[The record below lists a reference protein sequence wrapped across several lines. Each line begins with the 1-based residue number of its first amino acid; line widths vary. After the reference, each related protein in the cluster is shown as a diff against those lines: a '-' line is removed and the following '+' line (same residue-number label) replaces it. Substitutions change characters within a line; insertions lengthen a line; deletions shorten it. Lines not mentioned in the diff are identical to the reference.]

1 MCGIIAGIKK
11 GNIVQDLIGCL
22 KKLEYR
28 GYDSAGLACFENSR
42 IERYRSVGRVSELE
56 KIVDTKY
63 SNIGIAHTRWAT
75 HGKVN
80 ELNAHPHLSIKDGF
94 SVCVIHNGIIENYK
108 ELKATLIKH
117 GYSFESQTDSEVL
130 AHFLHLER
138 KKFSSLKEALNSV
151 RKKLI
156 GAYALVAIC
165 DKDPNTISGTKSSSS
180 LVMGIDRES
189 HQYFLS
195 SDPNSLS
202 GISTHIVFI
211 EELELICLNGS
222 EFTIYDENLN
232 KINRDL
238 TKLDFAS
245 DKISLG
251 EYASFMQKE
260 IHEQPNAIAMT
271 LENFFDENSLTP
283 ILFGNDA
290 PKIFEEV
297 EQIIIIACG
306 TSYHAGLVAK
316 YWIEELAKVHV
327 SVEIASEFRYR
338 KSVLKNKTLMIG
350 ISQSGETA
358 DTLAALKLA
367 RNLGLEWIFGIC
379 NVQESTLIRI
389 CNLSFITRA
398 GLEIGVAS
406 TKAFT
411 TQLASLF
418 VFALTL
424 AKTKNHITIQNE
436 RNFLKQLRHLPNAV
450 ASILNEEISVKNWI
464 KYFESKQNVL
474 FLGRGIHYPI
484 AMEGA
489 LKLKEIS
496 YIHAEA
502 YAAGELKHGP
512 LALIDENMPIIAI
525 APNDDLVNKL
535 KNNLEEVKA
544 RGGKLFI
551 VADQGFE
558 LQEDSCTKIITLGD
572 HAGFLSPILHVIP
585 LQLLAYHVAS
595 SKGNDVDKPRNL
607 AKSVTVE

>member
-11 GNIVQDLIGCL
+11 ENVVHDLIRCL

-28 GYDSAGLACFENSR
+28 GYDSAGLACFENEK

-56 KIVDTKY
+56 KIVTSKY

-75 HGKVN
+75 HGMVN
-80 ELNAHPHLSIKDGF
+80 KSNAHPHLSTGDGF

-108 ELKATLIKH
+108 ELKVLLARE
-117 GYSFESQTDSEVL
+117 GYNFESQTDSEVL
-130 AHFLHLER
+130 AHLLHLER
-138 KKFSSLKEALNSV
+138 KKSMSMVEALHSV
-151 RKKLI
+151 RQKLV

-165 DKDPNTISGTKSSSS
+165 DKDPNIILGTKRASS
-180 LVMGIDRES
+180 LVLGIDEENK
-189 HQYFLS
+189 QVFLS

-202 GISTHIVFI
+202 GILNEIVFL
-211 EELELICLNGS
+211 EESDIVYLEGTKFEIYNQSFNKVNRKKTTLDVTND
-222 EFTIYDENLN
+222 TISRGKY
-232 KINRDL
+232 R
-238 TKLDFAS
+238 
-245 DKISLG
+245 
-251 EYASFMQKE
+251 SFMQKE
-260 IHEQPNAIAMT
+260 IHEQPNAVAMT
-271 LENFFDENSLTP
+271 LENFLDEHSVTAN
-283 ILFGNDA
+283 LFGDTA
-290 PKIFEEV
+290 KRIFQQV
-297 EQIIIIACG
+297 EQITIIACG

-316 YWIEELAKVHV
+316 YWIEELARVPV

-338 KSVLKNKTLMIG
+338 KSVIRNKTLMIG

-358 DTLAALKLA
+358 DTLAALNMAK
-367 RNLGLEWIFGIC
+367 NLGLEWIFGIC
-379 NVQESTLIRI
+379 NVQESTLMRI

-398 GLEIGVAS
+398 GPEIGVAS

-418 VFALTL
+418 IFALTL
-424 AKTKNHITIQNE
+424 AKTKAHICIESE
-436 RNFLKQLRHLPNAV
+436 RNFLTQLRHLPNAI
-450 ASILNEEISVKNWI
+450 ASILHEEQNIKNWV
-464 KYFESKQNVL
+464 KYFKYKQNVL

-512 LALIDENMPIIAI
+512 LALIDENMPIITI
-525 APNDDLVNKL
+525 APNDDLVHKL

-551 VADQGFE
+551 ISDQGFE
-558 LQEDSCTKIITLGD
+558 LQEDNRTKIISLGD

-585 LQLLAYHVAS
+585 LQLLAFHVAD
-595 SKGNDVDKPRNL
+595 SKGHDVDKPRNL